1 MARGSTFSARS
12 FRDRAVVLRHYKLAE
27 ADRIVVLLT
36 QSHGQV
42 RAVAKGVRRTSSRFG
57 AVLEP
62 GMVIDAQFAKGR
74 NLDTVTQA
82 QIVEA
87 YGAALSADYVRY
99 SCAAVMVEVAEKLTR
114 DDADST
120 HTQFTLLY
128 GALNALANSQLHPF
142 AVLDSYILRSLA
154 VAGWA
159 ASFAE
164 CVRCGIPGPH
174 RSVNV
179 PLGGAV
185 CPGCRPAG
193 SRSPSPEVMDLLD
206 ALNTGEWE
214 RVQRADQAT
223 MRQAG
228 EIVTQYV
235 QWHLERSVKSLS
247 VLDRAQEV

>member
-12 FRDRAVVLRHYKLAE
+12 YKDRAIVLRHYKLAE

-42 RAVAKGVRRTSSRFG
+42 RAVAKGVRRTASRFG

-62 GMVIDAQFAKGR
+62 GMVIDVQLVQGR

-82 QIVEA
+82 QIVEP
-87 YGAALSADYVRY
+87 YGATLSADYVLY
-99 SCAAVMVEVAEKLTR
+99 SCAAVMVEVGEKLTR

-120 HTQFTLLY
+120 HVQFTLLY
-128 GALNALANSQLHPF
+128 GALNALATRQQHPF
-142 AVLDSYILRSLA
+142 AVLDSYVLRSLA

-164 CVRCGIPGPH
+164 CVRCGAPGPH
-174 RSVNV
+174 RSLNV

-185 CPGCRPAG
+185 CPDCRPAG
-193 SRSPSPEVMDLLD
+193 SRSPTPEVMDLLD
-206 ALNTGEWE
+206 ALNTGEWA
-214 RVQRADQAT
+214 RVQRADHVT

-235 QWHLERSVKSLS
+235 QWHLERSVRSLS
-247 VLDRAQEV
+247 VLDRAQDV